1 MANLK
6 EMNRVFSEINLGDFY
21 DTDYCDYAIYRA
33 LQRIPSLI
41 DGFAQ
46 TQRKVVYTMIDQNI
60 DKKTKVSDLAAVVSL
75 ATKYH
80 HGSMSIESTIT
91 NLVPQWNNQVP
102 LLREDGTYG
111 SRSER
116 EASASR
122 YIESRLYKYS
132 KVIFNKIDNELF
144 VKKQVVEG
152 KKIEP
157 ANMLPIVPLLLV
169 NGQSQIGVGYSS
181 DVLPRD
187 IKVVLKL
194 MREVLTGKR
203 KEIPT
208 EIPPA
213 APLFKGTILKNPKS
227 GWDFYGIVEELK
239 KGDVHITEVPPR
251 YTRESYMNVL
261 EALKDAGKIKS
272 YNENIVGDDFDI
284 TVKFGSL
291 AVLNDTIKL
300 DSKTDQNVRNLKIIQ
315 FLKLIGTKSENL
327 TVVNTKDEI
336 VRYDNVAEILFEYI
350 IYMLGIYKK
359 RKAYL
364 LEKMQLDTIMNK
376 EKIRF
381 IQMINNDVIV
391 LKNRKRKDIDEEL
404 GLKNFVKF
412 DDCYDYLLNMRL
424 ASLTAERI
432 GELEGIIKD
441 DAAAIISLDATI
453 AAKIWLD
460 DLDQFEKFLK
470 KGE

>member
-6 EMNRVFSEINLGDFY
+6 ELNRVFSEINLGDFY

-80 HGSMSIESTIT
+80 HGSLSIETTIT

-144 VKKQVVEG
+144 VKKQIVEG
-152 KKIEP
+152 KQIEP
-157 ANMLPIVPLLLV
+157 ANMLPIVPLLLI

-187 IKVVLKL
+187 IKVILKL

-213 APLFKGTILKNPKS
+213 APLFKGSIIKNDKS

-239 KGDVHITEVPPR
+239 KGEIHITEVPPR

-261 EALKDAGKIKS
+261 EVLKDAGKIKS
-272 YNENIVGDDFDI
+272 YNENIVGDEFDI
-284 TVKFGSL
+284 VVKFGSL
-291 AVLNDTIKL
+291 ATLNDAIKL

-315 FLKLIGTKSENL
+315 FLKLTGTKSENL

-336 VRYDNVAEILFEYI
+336 VRYNNVAEILFEYI
-350 IYMLGIYKK
+350 IYMLGVYKK

-364 LEKMQLDTIMNK
+364 LEKMRKDTIMNN

-381 IQMINNDVIV
+381 IQMVNNDIIL
-391 LKNRKRKDIDEEL
+391 LKNRKRKVIDDDL
-404 GLKNFVKF
+404 VLKNFEKF
-412 DDCYDYLLNMRL
+412 DNCYDYLLNMRL
-424 ASLTAERI
+424 ASLTSEKI
-432 GELEGIIKD
+432 DELESVIKEDAASIIK
-441 DAAAIISLDATI
+441 LEETT
-453 AAKIWLD
+453 AAKIWLE